1 MYPTIPGFDRGA
13 FHALAMALAT
23 FAGVAL
29 TQEIQAMNETPT
41 GSTHATGT
49 AVVELRQYTLHP
61 FKRDVLIDLF
71 EHEFVESQEALGIRL
86 IGTFRDLANADRF
99 VWLRGFEDMPTR
111 ADALQAFYSGPVWQA
126 HRNAANATMIDSDNV
141 LLLRSARPGSGF
153 RFDDRPLA
161 PREATR
167 IPAGLVEVRTY
178 YFDAEPGT
186 DELRW
191 IDGLQEAR
199 DAVGASLL
207 AVMQTESSPNTFARL
222 PVRENEPALVVFS
235 QFRDARSH
243 ARYLDALAASPQWRR
258 AEGALLR
265 SAPRAPDILELEPT
279 ARSRLP

>member
-1 MYPTIPGFDRGA
+1 
-13 FHALAMALAT
+13 
-23 FAGVAL
+23 
-29 TQEIQAMNETPT
+29 MNESPT
-41 GSTHATGT
+41 ASTRVSET
-49 AVVELRQYTLHP
+49 ALVELRQYTLHP
-61 FKRDVLIDLF
+61 YKRDVLIDLF

-86 IGTFRDLANADRF
+86 IGTFRDMANADRF
-99 VWLRGFEDMPTR
+99 VWLRGFKDMPNR

-153 RFDDRPLA
+153 RIDSRALA
-161 PREATR
+161 PRDATR

-178 YFDAEPGT
+178 YFDTEPGA

-191 IDGLQEAR
+191 IDALQPAR

-207 AVMQTESSPNTFARL
+207 AVMQSESSPNNFARL

-235 QFRDARSH
+235 QFRDLHSH
-243 ARYLDALAASPQWRR
+243 ARYLDALAASPQWKR

-265 SAPRAPDILELEPT
+265 IAPRAPDILELEPT
-279 ARSRLP
+279 ARSRLPR